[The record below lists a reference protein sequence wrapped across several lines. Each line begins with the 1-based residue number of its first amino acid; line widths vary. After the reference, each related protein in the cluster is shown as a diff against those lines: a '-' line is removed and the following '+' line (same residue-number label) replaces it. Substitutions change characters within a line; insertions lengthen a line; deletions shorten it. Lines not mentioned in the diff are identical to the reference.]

1 MNIAGP
7 QDWKTEPFPDKHV
20 TLDLQLTYS
29 SVERLKIIKGL
40 VPEVMEE
47 KWFVYYDQ
55 GVLNF
60 HRSWTGYCVYR
71 AYCHDEN
78 GNFTISHA
86 DVNREVE
93 QYKETNDDI
102 DRQMISYLIDV
113 LLLQKKA
120 LFPSA
125 DGCEDDVLKI
135 WSSVGKA
142 LCAAKVET
150 DPSTDFVRIIPAKRF
165 VGLPVSPHR
174 PYAFYADAAS
184 LKNRTIADCYSLVN
198 GLRLPPMEPDNKYCN
213 PFLGRW
219 WNDYDSPFTDIKI
232 RKKNRIIS
240 EELPLKKLEK
250 AKFVVLRV
258 SRSDAVRELD
268 VFPATWRAL
277 SYIVSD
283 PKRMGVRQLG
293 QGMKLS
299 EYASASIHALFKE
312 VHADNEKGLLA
323 LMESKENLGL
333 CDLEHLPSRE
343 EEHEYYNYLSRD
355 SAFTNN
361 IIELFGLSCR
371 CWFGCGYIGSY
382 GKPLCRFYLLQNKI
396 TPEINVS
403 VMNGKDLFL

>member
-1 MNIAGP
+1 MKITGP
-7 QDWKTEPFPDKHV
+7 QDWKTEPLPVKHV
-20 TLDLQLTYS
+20 TLDLHLTYS
-29 SVERLKIIKGL
+29 NIESLNIIKGL
-40 VPEVMEE
+40 IPTVMEE

-60 HRSWTGYCVYR
+60 HRSWTGFCVYR
-71 AYCHDEN
+71 AYCNDE
-78 GNFTISHA
+78 GGTFVITHA
-86 DVNREVE
+86 DVNRDTA

-102 DRQMISYLIDV
+102 DRQMIAYLIDV
-113 LLLQKKA
+113 LLLQKPA
-120 LFPSA
+120 HYPCA
-125 DGCEDDVLKI
+125 DGGEDDALKI

-142 LCAAKVET
+142 LFTAKAAE
-150 DPSTDFVRIIPAKRF
+150 DPSTDFIRIIPAQRF

-184 LKNRTIADCYSLVN
+184 LKDRTIADCYSLVN
-198 GLRLPPMEPDNKYCN
+198 GLRLPPMEPADKYCN

-250 AKFVVLRV
+250 AKFVILRV

-283 PKRMGVRQLG
+283 PKRMGVRQPG
-293 QGMKLS
+293 QGMRLS

-312 VHADNEKGLLA
+312 VQTDNERGLLA
-323 LMESKENLGL
+323 LVESKENLGL
-333 CDLEHLPSRE
+333 CDLECLPSRE

-382 GKPLCRFYLLQNKI
+382 GKPLCRFYLLQNKM

-403 VMNGKDLFL
+403 VMSGKDLFL